1 MSINSN
7 LIEENM
13 NIGNSLYL
21 LLQNRFKDK
30 TNYRY
35 IKVNPQAPMILL

>member
-13 NIGNSLYL
+13 NIGIPY
-21 LLQNRFKDK
+21 
-30 TNYRY
+30 TNYYKIVLR
-35 IKVNPQAPMILL
+35 IKQITDISK